1 MTVTISTL
9 ANGMKVATDQM
20 NDVETVSLGFWVGVG
35 TRDESVVQNGVAHL
49 CEHMVFKGTATRS
62 ARDVA
67 ESIENVGGHMN
78 AYTSREQTA
87 FYAKVL
93 ANDAALV
100 VDVLSDILQNA
111 SIDGTEL
118 ERERG
123 VVLQEIAEANDTPD
137 DRVFD
142 NFQQIAFPEQQIGLP
157 ILGNG
162 DSVKSLQS
170 VDVAGWLGNHYQ
182 PSSLLAVA
190 AGRIEH
196 QAFASMVE
204 RNYTHQKHA
213 ATQPVPKASA
223 AQFKS
228 GTSTEIRREIEQNHL
243 VVGFKGVNPL
253 DPRYYGFNLFSTIL
267 GGGMSSRLFQ
277 EVREQR
283 GLVYTIYSFFAP
295 YRDTGVLGIYAGS
308 GVESLGELLPVI
320 AQELASLT
328 GTITDLELSRAKAQ
342 IRAGTL
348 MARENTGPRA
358 DSLAQQLMA
367 YGRVKPLEET
377 LAAIEAVTV
386 ADVQQIAADLIASP
400 FSLSTVG
407 PETAGFDCAE
417 VFADSLAKV
426 SAAA

>member
-35 TRDESVVQNGVAHL
+35 TRDESLAQNGVAHL
-49 CEHMVFKGTATRS
+49 CEHMVFKGTPKRS
-62 ARDVA
+62 ARAVA

-93 ANDAALV
+93 ADDAALV
-100 VDVLSDILQNA
+100 VDVLSDILQSA
-111 SIDGTEL
+111 SLDETEL

-123 VVLQEIAEANDTPD
+123 VVLQEIAEANDAPD

-142 NFQQIAFPEQQIGLP
+142 NFQTIAFAEQQIGLP
-157 ILGNG
+157 ILGNAE
-162 DSVKSLQS
+162 SVKSLQ
-170 VDVAGWLGNHYQ
+170 VKEVAAWLGSHYQ

-190 AGRIEH
+190 AGRIDH
-196 QAFASMVE
+196 QEFAKMVE
-204 RNYTHQKHA
+204 QNYTSQKHRPA
-213 ATQPVPKASA
+213 EPFPAVTP

-228 GTSTEIRREIEQNHL
+228 GSSSEIRREIEQNHL
-243 VVGFKGVNPL
+243 VIGFQAVNPL
-253 DPRYYGFNLFSTIL
+253 DRRYYAFNLFSTIL

-283 GLVYTIYSFFAP
+283 GLVYTIYSFLAP

-320 AQELASLT
+320 SQELAGMT
-328 GTITDLELSRAKAQ
+328 GKISAEELNRAKAQ
-342 IRAGTL
+342 IRAGIL
-348 MARENTGPRA
+348 MARENTGHRA
-358 DSLAQQLMA
+358 DILAQQIMT
-367 YGRVKPLEET
+367 YGRVKPLDET

-386 ADVQQIAADLIASP
+386 ADLQQIASELIASP
-400 FSLSTVG
+400 FSMATVG
-407 PETAGFDCAE
+407 PETPDFDSAE
-417 VFADSLAKV
+417 VFGQSLAEIRT
-426 SAAA
+426 AA